1 MDPSAA
7 FSTTGH
13 RASIATDQHVQRCQ
27 PISDE
32 VIDDGEVLQLR
43 SCSCSQRSETAAH
56 PPSVRAASGLLL
68 VTRRPCVRPC
78 VPPPPFPCARSA
90 FETDDGI
97 HPIRMFLPCDR
108 GAARLALPC
117 AGRPAWSTSSPC
129 WCWWW
134 WWWHAPAPPKRLT
147 D

>member
-78 VPPPPFPCARSA
+78 VPPPPSLVHAPLLRRTMESIQSVCSFLATAAQPA
-90 FETDDGI
+90 
-97 HPIRMFLPCDR
+97 LPCLAPAGR
-108 GAARLALPC
+108 PGPRLALVGVGGGGGGMPQHHP
-117 AGRPAWSTSSPC
+117 R
-129 WCWWW
+129 
-134 WWWHAPAPPKRLT
+134 